1 MGKALKKNICE
12 SLIQQNS
19 LLLLNIKKP
28 AMTIKISELNK
39 FYGSQKALDHVSFEI
54 GTGELVGFLGPNGAG
69 KSTLMKIITGY
80 LAADGGSVEINGEM
94 VETKNTD
101 IRSQIGYLPEN
112 NPLYTDLYVREYL
125 EMVAG
130 FYQLPNKKEQ
140 VLKMVELTG
149 LKTEQHKKIGA
160 LSKGYR
166 QRVGLA
172 QALIHDPAV
181 LILDEPTTG
190 LDPNQLDE
198 IRQLISTI
206 SKNKTVMLS
215 THIMQEVEAVCTR
228 VLIINKGKLVADGSV
243 DQLKAGK
250 FAQKQT
256 VWVEFDKAPDLETLR
271 KIPGLLKIEQTG
283 KTSFLAES
291 ENNHDLRPVLF
302 HFAVSNNLVLLTL
315 KEHQQSLENVFQQLT
330 K

>member
-1 MGKALKKNICE
+1 
-12 SLIQQNS
+12 
-19 LLLLNIKKP
+19 
-28 AMTIKISELNK
+28 MTIRVSEISKL
-39 FYGSQKALDHVSFEI
+39 YGSQKVLDQVSFEI
-54 GTGELVGFLGPNGAG
+54 GSGEVVGFLGPNGAG
-69 KSTLMKIITGY
+69 KSTLMKIITGC
-80 LAADGGSVEINGEM
+80 LTPDAGSVEINGEM
-94 VETKNTD
+94 VETKNPS

-130 FYQLPNKKEQ
+130 FYHLQNKKEQ

-149 LKTEQHKKIGA
+149 LKSEQHKKIGA

-190 LDPNQLDE
+190 LDPNQLEE
-198 IRQLISTI
+198 IRQLISHV
-206 SKNKTVMLS
+206 SLHKTVMLS
-215 THIMQEVEAVCTR
+215 THIMQEVEAVCNR
-228 VLIINKGKLVADGSV
+228 VIIINKGKLVADGSI
-243 DQLKAGK
+243 DQLKAGQ

-256 VWVEFDKAPDLETLR
+256 VWVEFDRTPELEGLR
-271 KIPGLLKIEQTG
+271 KIPGLVNIEQTG

-291 ENNHDLRPVLF
+291 DNNLDIRPLLF
-302 HFAVSNNLVLLTL
+302 QFAVSNHLILLTL
-315 KEHQQSLENVFQQLT
+315 KEQQQSLENVFQELT